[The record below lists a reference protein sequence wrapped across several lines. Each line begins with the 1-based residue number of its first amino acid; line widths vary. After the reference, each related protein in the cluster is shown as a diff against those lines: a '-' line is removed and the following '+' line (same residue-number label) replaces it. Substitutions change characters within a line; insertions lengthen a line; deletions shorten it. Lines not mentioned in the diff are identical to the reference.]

1 MLEVYAYIA
10 TWKSKNLSTI
20 QLRLPILFRP
30 PPPPGCDM
38 FLRSDP
44 EVSAVSRL
52 CDSRMALLKYLK
64 KKEEGSASLPTL
76 GMLKGSSLTE
86 LQLRKANK
94 AQCWRL
100 QKARSQRR
108 GVNTTSILQNS

>member
-1 MLEVYAYIA
+1 MGAVY
-10 TWKSKNLSTI
+10 
-20 QLRLPILFRP
+20 
-30 PPPPGCDM
+30 
-38 FLRSDP
+38 
-44 EVSAVSRL
+44 RL

-94 AQCWRL
+94 AVL
-100 QKARSQRR
+100 EIAKSKEPKKR
-108 GVNTTSILQNS
+108 GKYNQYTPEQLIYD

>member
-1 MLEVYAYIA
+1 M
-10 TWKSKNLSTI
+10 
-20 QLRLPILFRP
+20 
-30 PPPPGCDM
+30 
-38 FLRSDP
+38 
-44 EVSAVSRL
+44 SAVSRL

-94 AQCWRL
+94 AVLEIAESKSEQL
-100 QKARSQRR
+100 
-108 GVNTTSILQNS
+108 IYD